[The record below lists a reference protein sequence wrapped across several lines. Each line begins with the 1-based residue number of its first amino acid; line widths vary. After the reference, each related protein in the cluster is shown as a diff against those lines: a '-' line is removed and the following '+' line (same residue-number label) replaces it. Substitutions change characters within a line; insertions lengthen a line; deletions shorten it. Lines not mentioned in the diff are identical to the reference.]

1 MVSRIPRIRD
11 SKRASK
17 VYIHLFREF
26 FQRIIR
32 DEEIPFSS
40 RKKKKKK
47 RKNYFE
53 KLYIDNK
60 SVFEKRT
67 RNVSRPKTWN
77 VADASSMRRLSLPSA
92 KNFRQ
97 KCHFWQEG
105 LWGREREREH
115 SKNASCREA
124 WKPRTA
130 IKRIRLYTASFDRP
144 LRVYIYAS
152 HR

>member
-40 RKKKKKK
+40 RKKKKRKEK
-47 RKNYFE
+47 TISKNYISIINRF
-53 KLYIDNK
+53 
-60 SVFEKRT
+60 S

-144 LRVYIYAS
+144 LRVYTYAS